1 MTYSGCQVEKDIAEM
16 QADIAA
22 AREMMQATAG
32 EAEQVRA

>member
-1 MTYSGCQVEKDIAEM
+1 MTHSGCQAEKDIAEM
-16 QADIAA
+16 QADIGA